1 MHKLPLIFI
10 FPFILTIDHCLWVD
24 GFNTILPQRQ
34 TISVAHE
41 LHPTGPCKE
50 SPQGNPPV
58 IFVQRCTPRG
68 YKNPPLFP
76 VPNRS
81 PKPFASRSILFL
93 VLSSISRP
101 PKDMSLPWSHIALDF
116 GSSSFFDVFECTSM
130 SVDPR
135 TFRYDTNSNE
145 SNRSRTRTISS
156 HTVCSS
162 TPLLISSSIL
172 CFFRA
177 SNVSSA
183 PILSSALA
191 ARFFFPETS
200 SAIRC
205 CRSAG
210 VSVQSELST
219 FFAGAAVLANW
230 RALSFVGSRAAGIHG
245 SFRLQG
251 VVFKG
256 VRTAQ

>member
-34 TISVAHE
+34 TISAARE

-58 IFVQRCTPRG
+58 IFVQRCTPQG

-135 TFRYDTNSNE
+135 TCRYDTNSNKIKSFKDQDYFVTHRMLLHPSPDFFVHPLFLPRLQRFLSPE
-145 SNRSRTRTISS
+145 TVISISS
-156 HTVCSS
+156 TF
-162 TPLLISSSIL
+162 LLS
-172 CFFRA
+172 
-177 SNVSSA
+177 
-183 PILSSALA
+183 
-191 ARFFFPETS
+191 
-200 SAIRC
+200 
-205 CRSAG
+205 
-210 VSVQSELST
+210 
-219 FFAGAAVLANW
+219 
-230 RALSFVGSRAAGIHG
+230 
-245 SFRLQG
+245 
-251 VVFKG
+251 
-256 VRTAQ
+256 